1 MISRSLFKL
10 LAVNFGVRCFSIS
23 RQHNQFRVAIVG
35 TGPAGFY
42 TAHHLL
48 NKSNDLPIKID
59 FFDRLPTPHGLS
71 RYGVAPDHPEVK
83 NCEEY
88 MDNIFRDHGDKVRFF
103 GNVNVGKDIPLKG
116 LLEVYHSIVLSY
128 GCTSSDNRLNIPGA
142 DSPAVILA
150 RQFVNWYNSHP
161 DSANSE
167 TNVPPPLEKIKN
179 VTIIGNGNVAIDV
192 ARVLLADPGKHWSPT
207 DISLEA
213 TELLKKS
220 AVERVNIVARRGLLE
235 SAFTNKEIRELVELK
250 KHLNVQLVPIDSN
263 IMNDIKPNAKLLLRV
278 DKRKFGILEKASD
291 EAAADPKPSHKKW
304 ALEFLKSPKEF
315 VVDEND
321 PSLLKETKFE
331 VNELVE
337 DKLTKRVSVKG
348 TGQYV
353 TIPNELVILSIG
365 YKGSPLDGFE
375 EVGLAFDSG
384 KNCLVHKHGRLM
396 LEKNLNEDLEHN
408 YSYDKGWYTS
418 GWIKSGPKGV
428 IATTM
433 MESFDTANN
442 ILEDLSNGV
451 FNKPSKE
458 DGEVDIPRHAVT
470 WEGWTKL
477 NEYELKEGEKLSK
490 ARLKVPTV
498 SEMLHISE
506 SD

>member
-1 MISRSLFKL
+1 MFLYARLSLLIPKRGIR
-10 LAVNFGVRCFSIS
+10 NFSVSS
-23 RQHNQFRVAIVG
+23 TLNQFRVAVVG

-48 NKSNDLPIKID
+48 NKSNGLPIKID

-88 MDNIFRDHGDKVRFF
+88 MDNIMADHPDKVRFF
-103 GNVNVGKDIPLKG
+103 GNVNIGTDIPLKD
-116 LLEVYHSIVLSY
+116 LQDVYHSIVLSY

-161 DSANSE
+161 DSEFSDAKI
-167 TNVPPPLEKIKN
+167 PPPLEKIKN

-192 ARVLLADPGKHWSPT
+192 ARILLADPEKHWSPT
-207 DISLEA
+207 DISVEA

-235 SAFTNKEIRELVELK
+235 SAFTNKEIRELADLK
-250 KHLNVQLVPIDSN
+250 KHLKVQFVPIDTE
-263 IMNDIKPNAKLLLRV
+263 IMDKIRPNSKKLPRI
-278 DKRKFGILEKASD
+278 DKRKFSILEKASD
-291 EAAADPKPSHKKW
+291 EASAAADQPGYKKW
-304 ALEFLKSPKEF
+304 ALEFQKAPKEF
-315 VVDEND
+315 VADPND
-321 PSLLKETKFE
+321 PTLLKETVFE
-331 VNELVE
+331 INELVE
-337 DKLTKRVSVKG
+337 DNLTKKVSVKG
-348 TGQYV
+348 TGKTV

-365 YKGSPLDGFE
+365 YKGAPLDGFD
-375 EVGLAFDSG
+375 EVGLAFDKS
-384 KNCLVHKHGRLM
+384 KNSLVHKEGRLM
-396 LEKNLNEDLEHN
+396 LGDKLGKDLDYN
-408 YSYDKGWYTS
+408 YSYDKGWYTA
-418 GWIKSGPKGV
+418 GWIKNGPKGV

-442 ILEDLSNGV
+442 VLEDLNNGIY
-451 FNKPSKE
+451 NKPTK
-458 DGEVDIPRHAVT
+458 DGGEVAIPDHAVT

-477 NEYELKEGEKLSK
+477 NQHELEDGEKLHK
-490 ARLKVPTV
+490 ARNKVPTV
-498 SEMLHISE
+498 SEMLRIAK
-506 SD
+506 